1 MNTEV
6 CLIRADTQPAGE
18 AGKQPRHCRPPRAQR
33 PDPSSWPPA
42 EPHPTSGAPTDA
54 GAGDM
59 VGCRIRPHGSGP
71 ATILRA
77 PSRCLV
83 PHPGVPG
90 TAQHRTELQHPRLR
104 WDMPRVLGSHVDG
117 RWVPR
122 CCGGLLGQRRCWDS
136 PVPPQQ
142 QRGRGVVPGHG
153 ALGTVPAV
161 PPAPALGR
169 APAESSGDISL
180 SAASGLLRCHYHGN
194 YHLIWSL

>member
-1 MNTEV
+1 M
-6 CLIRADTQPAGE
+6 AAGQP
-18 AGKQPRHCRPPRAQR
+18 Q
-33 PDPSSWPPA
+33 
-42 EPHPTSGAPTDA
+42 
-54 GAGDM
+54 
-59 VGCRIRPHGSGP
+59 V
-71 ATILRA
+71 LRA

-169 APAESSGDISL
+169 AAARAVEIFPYPQHQVFFAVITTAIIISFGVFSCHNLSPALIY
-180 SAASGLLRCHYHGN
+180 SAGLFREGN
-194 YHLIWSL
+194 RRNGAIH